1 MENTNVNRLI
11 IFTTFFVL
19 LAVISIYDATHNYM
33 INNMVG
39 SSTKLEPPSISN
51 VQKSTVSYDDMIKP
65 VVFSVS
71 FDGPPIPIGTTM
83 YSDRTYQLSLLHSSV
98 IINSDKLISD
108 IRAKIDQFNSILYEN
123 IYQQYYTSI
132 REPIYNKYNS
142 IRLMR
147 SSYDA
152 LSKFPLDTNF
162 YNKDIMFGESDIKT
176 IKKILVNNDW
186 LTTENA
192 NIGMTKENL
201 KNIGNMICPLN
212 INNLEKLG
220 IRIIVPSSIRT
231 QYDVIMI
238 PPGKMMKVYETNNTK
253 DHKVYHSGVY
263 NGNIIK
269 KGRMLWL
276 GFIERQHDIPDNIEI

>member
-19 LAVISIYDATHNYM
+19 LVVISIYDATHNYM
-33 INNMVG
+33 INNMVN
-39 SSTKLEPPSISN
+39 SSIKLESPSISN

-71 FDGPPIPIGTTM
+71 FDGPPIPIDATM
-83 YSDRTYQLSLLHSSV
+83 YSDRTSQLSLLHTSV
-98 IINSDKLISD
+98 IINRDEYYINIFSRLNNINTNLYWESLNQYN
-108 IRAKIDQFNSILYEN
+108 RYHNMPTNS
-123 IYQQYYTSI
+123 
-132 REPIYNKYNS
+132 K
-142 IRLMR
+142 R
-147 SSYDA
+147 SS
-152 LSKFPLDTNF
+152 STN
-162 YNKDIMFGESDIKT
+162 NMFGYDDIKI

-186 LTTENA
+186 LTTENV

-201 KNIGNMICPLN
+201 KNIGNMICHLN

-220 IRIIVPSSIRT
+220 IRIIKPSSIRT

-253 DHKVYHSGVY
+253 DYKVYYSGIY
-263 NGNIIK
+263 DGDIIK

>member
-11 IFTTFFVL
+11 IFTTIFVL
-19 LAVISIYDATHNYM
+19 LVVISIYDATYNY
-33 INNMVG
+33 ITNNIVG
-39 SSTKLEPPSISN
+39 SSTKLESPSISN
-51 VQKSTVSYDDMIKP
+51 VQKYTVSYDDMIKP
-65 VVFSVS
+65 VVFSES
-71 FDGPPIPIGTTM
+71 FDGHLIQPTGI
-83 YSDRTYQLSLLHSSV
+83 YSTQQLSLLYTSV
-98 IINSDKLISD
+98 IINRDEPYIN
-108 IRAKIDQFNSILYEN
+108 IRAKIDQFNSRLYEN
-123 IYQQYYTSI
+123 IYQQYYTYHNM
-132 REPIYNKYNS
+132 PHY
-142 IRLMR
+142 MR
-147 SSYDA
+147 SS
-152 LSKFPLDTNF
+152 STTN
-162 YNKDIMFGESDIKT
+162 MFGESDIKI

-186 LTTENA
+186 LTTETV

-201 KNIGNMICPLN
+201 KKIGNMICPLN
-212 INNLEKLG
+212 TNNLEKLG

>member
-1 MENTNVNRLI
+1 MENINVNRLI

-39 SSTKLEPPSISN
+39 SSTKLEPHSISN

-71 FDGPPIPIGTTM
+71 FDGPPM
-83 YSDRTYQLSLLHSSV
+83 YSDRTYQLSLLHTSV
-98 IINSDKLISD
+98 IIN
-108 IRAKIDQFNSILYEN
+108 REELYIN
-123 IYQQYYTSI
+123 IFSRLNNINTNLYWESLNQYNRYHNMP
-132 REPIYNKYNS
+132 RNQ
-142 IRLMR
+142 MH
-147 SSYDA
+147 SS
-152 LSKFPLDTNF
+152 FTN
-162 YNKDIMFGESDIKT
+162 NMFGESDIKI

-186 LTTENA
+186 LTTENT

-220 IRIIVPSSIRT
+220 IRIIQPSSIRNHF
-231 QYDVIMI
+231 DVIMI